1 MYEFAR
7 AAMKNT
13 TDWGAEEIVIYCLTA
28 LEARSPRSRRQ
39 GRADFF

>member
-7 AAMKNT
+7 AAIKNT
-13 TDWGAEEIVIYCLTA
+13 TDWGAEEIAIYCLTV
-28 LEARSPRSRRQ
+28 LEATSPRSRRQ